1 MSFNIKNESFGYD
14 NSDVAVLN
22 RKYAKTCVEKK
33 RRDRINR
40 CLDEL
45 KDIMSQ
51 SEDKAKYQKMEKAE
65 ILEMAVS
72 YMRTMKSTPSSST
85 GSNNNN
91 NKSSSN
97 PVNTTQYYTLAYR
110 QCLGEFQT
118 YLSQLPDMQDSAKAK
133 ILSHMSQRYIEM
145 LSAINTTS
153 TGINNSTVANST
165 TASPEATMTHRR
177 KYKRGR
183 YSPYADRQSAVDSN
197 PQDSFSSS
205 SYNLGGSCT
214 SLEQSPEYSNDA
226 HDFSGSSS
234 PSLSQCSSPMSCS
247 KPNDNASSLNMSSE
261 ENVWRPW

>member
-14 NSDVAVLN
+14 NSDMAVLN

-72 YMRTMKSTPSSST
+72 YMRTMKSTPSSTT
-85 GSNNNN
+85 GINNS
-91 NKSSSN
+91 SSSN

-118 YLSQLPDMQDSAKAK
+118 YLSQVPDMQDSAKAK

-145 LSAINTTS
+145 LSAINNTN
-153 TGINNSTVANST
+153 TGINNST
-165 TASPEATMTHRR
+165 TASPAETTMTHRR
-177 KYKRGR
+177 KYKRAR
-183 YSPYADRQSAVDSN
+183 YSPYSDQQSAVDSN

-205 SYNLGGSCT
+205 SYNLGGSCS

>member
-1 MSFNIKNESFGYD
+1 MSFNINIKNESFGYD
-14 NSDVAVLN
+14 NSDLAVLN

-72 YMRTMKSTPSSST
+72 YMRTMKSAPSAT
-85 GSNNNN
+85 TDNTN
-91 NKSSSN
+91 SSN
-97 PVNTTQYYTLAYR
+97 PMNTTQYYTLAYR

-133 ILSHMSQRYIEM
+133 ILNHMSQRYIEM
-145 LSAINTTS
+145 LSTINNTKS
-153 TGINNSTVANST
+153 NINNSTVTNST
-165 TASPEATMTHRR
+165 TASPDASMTHRR
-177 KYKRGR
+177 KYKRAR
-183 YSPYADRQSAVDSN
+183 YSPYSDHQSTSNN

-205 SYNLGGSCT
+205 SYNLGGSCS

-247 KPNDNASSLNMSSE
+247 KPNDNASSLNISSE